1 MRPRTQHTPSYADAH
16 NANVSN
22 NWVEMIFFILMRCQ
36 LATSHERTAHAH
48 TTRHTI
54 RIWAIVLRLSCTRV
68 RGIDSLYLIFGVAPV
83 SGMRA
88 PCEVQHWCAL
98 MPIIAV
104 AQIHACTSHIRLTC
118 ILSLASHAR
127 ALHSIVEYK
136 IPNRHIIHRLARVV
150 RSEVCVCVCFVD
162 ATVQHGCNYAIHRQ
176 HAISAPVHAVNVL
189 CKQTLIVICFSYRI
203 F

>member
-1 MRPRTQHTPSYADAH
+1 MSAPRTHTQHDTPFGYGQLCWDCHALECAAS
-16 NANVSN
+16 
-22 NWVEMIFFILMRCQ
+22 ILCISSLVWHWCRVWERRV
-36 LATSHERTAHAH
+36 TS
-48 TTRHTI
+48 
-54 RIWAIVLRLSCTRV
+54 
-68 RGIDSLYLIFGVAPV
+68 
-83 SGMRA
+83 
-88 PCEVQHWCAL
+88 HWCAL